1 MLHFTRIFFEILILA
16 FVNTVKCPY
25 WIADYMTAA
34 LFALNFEE
42 KALVSA
48 VWWWWSELLPPLGKW
63 NILSRPYQKKKKKK
77 AGRSRSFRSDTWP
90 NLLSHYLLCSL
101 KFLHERSKLCNISLS
116 YWSFRGQ
123 PAIPNGHIAFCIA
136 TLSVHQ
142 LIW

>member
-77 AGRSRSFRSDTWP
+77 PEEVGRSDPTHDPICYLTICYVPLNFCMSEANCVIYHCHTD
-90 NLLSHYLLCSL
+90 LLEVSL
-101 KFLHERSKLCNISLS
+101 QFLMDILHFALQL
-116 YWSFRGQ
+116 YQ
-123 PAIPNGHIAFCIA
+123 CIN
-136 TLSVHQ
+136 
-142 LIW
+142 